1 MQPREPWHGT
11 RSGYNNR
18 GCRCDDCRRA
28 ATEYKRSRRVSV
40 TNPLAPSPA
49 QRGAMSARSRYGDA
63 PKVVRMDSLPVEAR
77 RQVLALV
84 DELRAAARK
93 GATDAAA

>member
-1 MQPREPWHGT
+1 
-11 RSGYNNR
+11 
-18 GCRCDDCRRA
+18 
-28 ATEYKRSRRVSV
+28 
-40 TNPLAPSPA
+40 
-49 QRGAMSARSRYGDA
+49 MSARSRYGDA